1 MPVLDLKKVQT
12 LCKAWHKLVRQ
23 GTHTT
28 LPMLKI
34 TQLPLKPSENA
45 KQRLRLRRFAMSVA
59 TYVAAGL
66 FAQICAWLGFLPP
79 WLPVWWAVGAAL
91 VNAVF
96 FVSIRSGLN
105 LRLRDPSMTEMQ
117 LVASMVAVMV
127 LVYHADAARAALL
140 MLFPVPLLF
149 GVLRLHLKQ
158 LLRVAAVAVVGYAV
172 LIAVLY
178 AREPQR
184 VQLRLELVNLLALVA
199 VMTFVSLMCTYISRV
214 REELS
219 RSLVKIGDMAHMDAL
234 TGVFNR
240 RHLDTTLQQE
250 FKRLSRGL
258 RQGLVV
264 CMVDVDH
271 FKRVNDTYGHPAGDD
286 VLVAIAQSLGQ
297 SIRSNDYLARF
308 GGEEFVI
315 LLDMAAADDWHSVCE
330 RARIRLQGLQLPS
343 ISGSTIS
350 ASMGVAVC
358 AANDTPD
365 GLLERAD
372 KALYRAKEE
381 GRNCIRIA
389 P

>member
-1 MPVLDLKKVQT
+1 
-12 LCKAWHKLVRQ
+12 
-23 GTHTT
+23 
-28 LPMLKI
+28 MLKV
-34 TQLPLKPSENA
+34 TQLSLKPSENA
-45 KQRLRLRRFAMSVA
+45 KQDLRLRRFAMSVA
-59 TYVAAGL
+59 TYIACGF
-66 FAQICAWLGFLPP
+66 FAYICSWLGFLPP
-79 WLPVWWAVGAAL
+79 WLPVWWTVGAAL

-117 LVASMVAVMV
+117 LLASMVAVMV
-127 LVYHADAARAALL
+127 LVYHADAARGALL

-158 LLRVAAVAVVGYAV
+158 LLRVAAVAVLGYAV
-172 LIAVLY
+172 VIAVMY
-178 AREPQR
+178 VREPQR
-184 VQLRLELVNLLALVA
+184 VQLSLELVNLLALVA

-240 RHLDTTLQQE
+240 RHLNNTLPQE
-250 FKRLSRGL
+250 LKRLHRGSR
-258 RQGLVV
+258 RGLVV

-271 FKRVNDTYGHPAGDD
+271 FKSVNDTYGHSAGDE

-308 GGEEFVI
+308 GGEEFII
-315 LLDMAAADDWHSVCE
+315 LLDMSPNDDWFSVCE
-330 RARIRLQGLQLPS
+330 RARTALQALQLPLLAGRS
-343 ISGSTIS
+343 IS

-358 AANDTPD
+358 SAADTHD
-365 GLLERAD
+365 ALIERAD